1 MNFTSLIT
9 KGLSQYLQAI
19 ILNPKHEKGNQAVEV
34 FQKWDRRY
42 LLVSL
47 IQDQE
52 VGVCGEA
59 VKYGPRHR
67 RKQDQ
72 EMCHLHMAA
81 AKIRNETT
89 IRNDS
94 RR

>member
-1 MNFTSLIT
+1 M
-9 KGLSQYLQAI
+9 K
-19 ILNPKHEKGNQAVEV
+19 AVEMLIW
-34 FQKWDRRY
+34 WDRRC
-42 LLVSL
+42 LVVMSL

-81 AKIRNETT
+81 AKIRNEHHHQEQFTALIILQLT
-89 IRNDS
+89 EFGLLKS
-94 RR
+94 H